1 MTHMQSD
8 SRRAQIFVLHADLA
22 QAIERLKEA
31 LSLPPTRIH
40 KDATIQRFEFCFEL
54 AWKLLHAVIR
64 YKSIDAYG
72 PRDSIRVAARL
83 SLITDPEE
91 WMNLLD
97 ARNVT
102 VHVYKELVA
111 DKTYEKVHLL
121 VPLVEHLL
129 VIIKKDSSIS

>member
-1 MTHMQSD
+1 MTHTQSD
-8 SRRAQIFVLHADLA
+8 SRRAQILVLHADLA

-54 AWKLLHAVIR
+54 AWKLLQAVIR
-64 YKSIDAYG
+64 YKSIDVYG
-72 PRDSIRVAARL
+72 PRDSIRIAARL

-97 ARNVT
+97 ARNIT
-102 VHVYKELVA
+102 VHVYKELAA

-129 VIIKKDSSIS
+129 TTIEKDSPIS